1 MLAGLVL
8 LGMMLA
14 VMADVIVRT
23 IDPGMRFS
31 GMLDM
36 VEFSL
41 DWVIFLAIPAAL
53 FAVPPIV
60 VDLIDRVAP
69 GPILTRL
76 GQALTA
82 GCLLVMG
89 LAAIR
94 PALAMLEWQERTFG
108 LNILKFWYWMP
119 IWLGLGLG
127 CIAAIAKIFSRRD
140 Q

>member
-1 MLAGLVL
+1 MLAGLILV
-8 LGMMLA
+8 GMMLA
-14 VMADVIVRT
+14 VMADVIVRA
-23 IDPGMRFS
+23 IDPGMRFY
-31 GMLDM
+31 GMLDV

-69 GPILTRL
+69 GPFLTRL

-82 GCLLVMG
+82 GCLLLTG
-89 LAAIR
+89 LATIR
-94 PALAMLEWQERTFG
+94 PALAMLEWQERTFD

-127 CIAAIAKIFSRRD
+127 SVAALGKLFSRRAP
-140 Q
+140 